1 MRLEVMSVKVYDKDI
16 RKLLVEKF
24 LNMKHF
30 TSDPSTKLIYEMDIC
45 YGSSRVDV
53 AVVNGKMH
61 GYEIKSERDSLERLP
76 YQIKAYNMIFD
87 TVSIV
92 AANDHL
98 EKVNILIP
106 EFWGIY
112 SVEKNENKAR
122 LVRKRQA
129 RINPSVDIFSVSQLL
144 WKEELISLLMVN
156 GICKGIKS
164 KTRQQLGRVAVEKID
179 HTVIKDFVRKSI
191 KSREE
196 WKVVGLKQLYGDLP
210 IS

>member
-1 MRLEVMSVKVYDKDI
+1 MKVYDKDI

-98 EKVNILIP
+98 EKVNTLIP

-112 SVEKNENKAR
+112 SVEKNKNEAR

-129 RINPSVDIFSVSQLL
+129 KINPSVDIFSVSQLL
-144 WKEELISLLMVN
+144 WKEELISLLMIN

-179 HTVIKDFVRKSI
+179 CTVIKDFVRKSI

-196 WKVVGLKQLYGDLP
+196 WKAVELKQLYGDLP